1 MDGFEMLKQLKDN
14 ILTDHIPVVVLTAR
28 GDFPSKLAG
37 LEIGADHY
45 LVKPFSEEELI
56 LKMKNLL
63 EARNK
68 MQQKLGML
76 PSASAQM
83 NTQYKQEV
91 KFLTGINELLD
102 DHLPEEDFGIKDIC
116 LSLGLSRPQLYRKFT
131 ALTDKSIGKYIRSYR
146 LHKAKMMMENDGKNV
161 TEAALDA
168 GFKNLSHFST
178 IFKEEFGYSPSELI

>member
-1 MDGFEMLKQLKDN
+1 MKDN

-45 LVKPFSEEELI
+45 LVKPFSERELI
-56 LKMKNLL
+56 LKLNNLL
-63 EARNK
+63 EARHK

-76 PSASAQM
+76 PSASTQM
-83 NTQYKQEV
+83 NTHYKQEV
-91 KFLTGINELLD
+91 KFLTSINVLMDE
-102 DHLPEEDFGIKDIC
+102 HLPDEDFGINDIC

-131 ALTDKSIGKYIRSYR
+131 ALTNKSIGRYIRSYR
-146 LHKAKMMMENDGKNV
+146 LHKAKAMMENEGKNV
-161 TEAALDA
+161 TEAALDS

-178 IFKEEFGYSPSELI
+178 IFREEFGYPPSELI